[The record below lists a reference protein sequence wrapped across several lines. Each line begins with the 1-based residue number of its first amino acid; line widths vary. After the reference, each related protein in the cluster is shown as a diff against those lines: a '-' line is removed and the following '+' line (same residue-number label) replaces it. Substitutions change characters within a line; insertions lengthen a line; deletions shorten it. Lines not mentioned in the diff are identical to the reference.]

1 MARMRVLISGGA
13 TREGALIAAALAGSG
28 FVIAEAG
35 TPFDLRLTLG
45 QALSERLSRGGLTL
59 DPARR
64 EATRAGR
71 NVRLTGIECALL
83 ATLMR
88 ADAPLGKDALLH
100 TVWGYS
106 FDPGTNVVAVH
117 ISRLRS
123 KIGADAIVYTR
134 DGYQLV

>member
-1 MARMRVLISGGA
+1 MRVLILGGA
-13 TREGALIAAALAGSG
+13 TRESALIAAALAGNG

-35 TPFDLRLTLG
+35 TPFDLRLTVG
-45 QALSERLSRGGLTL
+45 EGYSQRIARDDLTL

-64 EATRAGR
+64 EVAWGDRSA
-71 NVRLTGIECALL
+71 RLTSIECALL

-88 ADAPLGKDALLH
+88 AEVPLGKDALLD
-100 TVWGYS
+100 TVWGYA

-123 KIGADAIVYTR
+123 KIGADRIVYTR
-134 DGYQLV
+134 NGYRLV